1 MSPQQTETNTAS
13 TPHTH
18 PDPVIIVGAGLA
30 GLCCARELHRRRIP
44 CLLLDAADQPGGRV
58 RTEIVDGFRL
68 DLGFQVLQT
77 AYPEARQQLD
87 YTALKL
93 RSFFPGALI
102 RTRGRFVEMSDPWRR
117 PARLFTTLFN
127 GIGTLADRLRLA
139 RLRWTVCTQ
148 QDDSGPDS
156 STADFLNHTCGF
168 SPDLIQRFFRPWFAG
183 VFLEPA
189 LATSS
194 RWFRFLFRIFATGD
208 AALPAAGMGAIPQQ
222 LAAALPPDTLQLST
236 AVTHVTHN
244 SVRLAN
250 GQSLTARAV
259 VLAVDGPA
267 AAQLSQQAVQAPAAR
282 STACLY
288 FDAPK
293 APLTD
298 PILVLNGDGQ
308 GPVNNLCV
316 VSNVVP
322 EYAPPGRSLISVSV
336 VGLPDSAELEQ
347 AVRSQ
352 LTDWFGSQV
361 RDWRLLR
368 THRISWALPAQPP
381 GFLDK
386 QTALPAPVQGLWF
399 CGDYQQTASIHG
411 AMLSGRLTATAL
423 AAALT
428 GTAPA

>member
-1 MSPQQTETNTAS
+1 MSTRQPGTNPAS

-18 PDPVIIVGAGLA
+18 TNPVIIVGAGLA
-30 GLCCARELHRRRIP
+30 GLCCARELLRRHIP
-44 CLLLDAADQPGGRV
+44 CLLLDASDQPGGRV

-68 DLGFQVLQT
+68 DAGFQVLQT
-77 AYPEARQQLD
+77 AYPEAQQQLD
-87 YTALKL
+87 YPALQL

-117 PARLFTTLFN
+117 PSRLLSTLFN
-127 GIGTLADRLRLA
+127 GVGTFADRLRLA
-139 RLRWTVCTQ
+139 RLRWTVCSQEDHSTT
-148 QDDSGPDS
+148 DS
-156 STADFLNHTCGF
+156 STADFLRLTCGF
-168 SPDLIQRFFRPWFAG
+168 SPDLIQRFVRPWFAG

-222 LAAALPPDTLQLST
+222 LAAALPPHTLRLSTTVT
-236 AVTHVTHN
+236 AVTPH
-244 SVRLAN
+244 SVRLAD
-250 GQSLTARAV
+250 GQTLPARAV

-267 AAQLSQQAVQAPAAR
+267 AAQLSPHTLQTPAAC

-288 FDAPK
+288 FDAPQ
-293 APLTD
+293 APLPD

-308 GPVNNLCV
+308 GPINNLCV

-322 EYAPPGRSLISVSV
+322 EYAPPGRALISVSV
-336 VGLPDSAELEQ
+336 VGLPDNTQLEHD
-347 AVRSQ
+347 VRNQ
-352 LTDWFGSQV
+352 LTEWFGTQV
-361 RDWRLLR
+361 RNWRLLR

-381 GFLDK
+381 GFLDH
-386 QTALPAPVQGLWF
+386 QTQTPAAVRGLWY

-411 AMLSGRLTATAL
+411 AMLSGRQTATAL
-423 AAALT
+423 ATALADS
-428 GTAPA
+428 TAT